1 MANIERNYKD
11 NVFCMLYRD
20 KENLLSLYNAVNG
33 TEYRDAEGL
42 KVVTL
47 EQAICARM
55 HNDAAFIIGT
65 SLNLYEQQST
75 VNDNI
80 PLRNLYYI
88 AEELKQL
95 IPTKNL
101 YGRKAVKIP
110 VPRFVV
116 FYNGKEEQPEE
127 KILKLSDLYET
138 REREVETELDLE
150 LVVRQININS
160 GHSADILRKCES
172 LKGYMIL
179 VDKVREKRAA
189 GQDIKSA
196 VTEAVDE
203 CIREGVLSEFFRE
216 HRSEVIEMGIYE
228 IDDET
233 FEQVIR
239 EEGRE
244 EGVSIGRVQGRAEG
258 IVIGKVEGKAEAV
271 LELLEELGPIPEE
284 LRKTV
289 MEQQDLDTLKN
300 WHKLAARV
308 ESVEEFQR
316 QCKI

>member
-1 MANIERNYKD
+1 MANFERNYKD

-65 SLNLYEQQST
+65 RLNLYEQQST

-95 IPTKNL
+95 VPTKNL
-101 YGRKAVKIP
+101 YGRKAVRIS

-127 KILKLSDLYET
+127 KVLKLSDLYET
-138 REREVETELDLE
+138 REGKAEEEPDLE

-172 LKGYMIL
+172 LRGYMIL
-179 VDKVREKRAA
+179 VDKVRKKREA
-189 GQDIKSA
+189 GQDIRSA

-203 CIREGVLSEFFRE
+203 CIREGILSDFFRE
-216 HRSEVIEMGIYE
+216 HRNEVIEMGIYE

-239 EEGRE
+239 EDGQLVLLITLIQKKVAKNKTLAQIAE
-244 EGVSIGRVQGRAEG
+244 ETEETEDSIR
-258 IVIGKVEGKAEAV
+258 KYYEAV
-271 LELLEELGPIPEE
+271 CASPEMTAE
-284 LRKTV
+284 QILRKV
-289 MEQQDLDTLKN
+289 
-300 WHKLAARV
+300 
-308 ESVEEFQR
+308 
-316 QCKI
+316 

>member
-20 KENLLSLYNAVNG
+20 REKLLSLYNAVNG

-42 KVVTL
+42 EVVTL
-47 EQAICARM
+47 EQAVCVRM

-80 PLRNLYYI
+80 PLRDLYYA
-88 AEELKQL
+88 AEELKRL
-95 IPTKNL
+95 VPMRCL
-101 YGRKAVKIP
+101 YGRKTVTIP

-116 FYNGKEEQPEE
+116 FYNGREEQPEE
-127 KILKLSDLYET
+127 RMLKLSDLYKV
-138 REREVETELDLE
+138 REGKARTEPDLE
-150 LVVRQININS
+150 LVVRQININP
-160 GHSADILRKCES
+160 GHSADILKRCES
-172 LKGYMIL
+172 LKGYVTF
-179 VDKVREKRAA
+179 VDKVREKREA
-189 GQDIKSA
+189 GEEIKGA

-239 EEGRE
+239 EEGELIRLITLIQKKVAKGKSLAQTAEETEETE
-244 EGVSIGRVQGRAEG
+244 EGIRGYY
-258 IVIGKVEGKAEAV
+258 EAV
-271 LELLEELGPIPEE
+271 CAAPEMTAEEI
-284 LRKTV
+284 LRKV
-289 MEQQDLDTLKN
+289 
-300 WHKLAARV
+300 
-308 ESVEEFQR
+308 
-316 QCKI
+316 